1 MLSVLII
8 ILVSFWGKPCSG
20 SGLFPHSG
28 LLSVTQVMEN
38 YDEMY
43 EFLYSGKY
51 PENFTKNQKRVL
63 RRKSK
68 DNFKVCGIFFN
79 LELAR
84 LLQFLLNHTLRL
96 RMDFY
101 ITPRMEI
108 NGNKFQGVMKKRR
121 EY

>member
-1 MLSVLII
+1 
-8 ILVSFWGKPCSG
+8 
-20 SGLFPHSG
+20 
-28 LLSVTQVMEN
+28 MEN

-84 LLQFLLNHTLRL
+84 LLLIIL
-96 RMDFY
+96 
-101 ITPRMEI
+101 
-108 NGNKFQGVMKKRR
+108 
-121 EY
+121 